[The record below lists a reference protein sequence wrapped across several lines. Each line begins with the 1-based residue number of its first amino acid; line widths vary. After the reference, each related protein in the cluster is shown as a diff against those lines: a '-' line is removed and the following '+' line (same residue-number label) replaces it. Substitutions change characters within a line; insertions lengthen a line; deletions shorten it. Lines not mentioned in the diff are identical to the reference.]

1 MSEQANGT
9 PETVPERGIGR
20 AIMVVG
26 VLAVLAVLIV
36 LGATWFAGRPSAPL
50 LQGMA
55 DADEIKLAA
64 KISGRIEAFAVR
76 EGDRVEAGQALY
88 TIDSPEL
95 NARRRQAEAALAATQ
110 AMLDK
115 AEEGARSQ
123 EITAARAQWERAEAG
138 AALARATYARMR
150 NLFNEGV
157 ISRQQHDEAE
167 ANSLAATAQ
176 ARAARAQYE
185 QALAGTREE
194 DRRAASSQ
202 VRQAEA
208 AMAEVEAMLEET
220 RMRAP
225 RAGLVSQRLADP
237 GELVPA
243 GYPVL
248 TLLDPASTWVSLYVR
263 EDQFSSWRIGS
274 MLRGEIPALGLTG
287 VSFELYFISPAG
299 DFATW
304 RATRSSAGYDVKTFE
319 FRLRPVDALPD
330 LRPGMSVLFRD
341 TD

>member
-1 MSEQANGT
+1 
-9 PETVPERGIGR
+9 
-20 AIMVVG
+20 MVVG
-26 VLAVLAVLIV
+26 ILVLLAVLIV
-36 LGATWFAGRPSAPL
+36 VVATWLAGRPVPPL
-50 LQGMA
+50 QQGMA
-55 DADEIKLAA
+55 DADEIKIAA

-95 NARRRQAEAALAATQ
+95 NARRRQAEAALATAQ

-138 AALARATYARMR
+138 AVLARATYARMR
-150 NLFNEGV
+150 NLFEEGV
-157 ISRQQHDEAE
+157 ISRQQHDESE
-167 ANSLAATAQ
+167 ANALAVTAQ
-176 ARAARAQYE
+176 AKAARAQYE
-185 QALAGTREE
+185 QALEGARDE
-194 DRRAASSQ
+194 DRRAAASQ

-208 AMAEVEAMLEET
+208 AVAEIAAMLEET

-225 RAGLVSQRLADP
+225 FAGLVNKRLADP

-248 TLLDPASTWVSLYVR
+248 TLLDPASTWVGLYVR
-263 EDQFSSWRIGS
+263 EDRFSGWRVGT
-274 MLRGEIPALGLTG
+274 MLEGEVPALGLQG
-287 VSFELYFISPAG
+287 VPFEVYFISPAG

-304 RATRSSAGYDVKTFE
+304 RATRSSDGYDVKAFE
-319 FRLRPVDALPD
+319 IRLRPVDALPD
-330 LRPGMSVLFRD
+330 LRPGMSVLFGD
-341 TD
+341 PG